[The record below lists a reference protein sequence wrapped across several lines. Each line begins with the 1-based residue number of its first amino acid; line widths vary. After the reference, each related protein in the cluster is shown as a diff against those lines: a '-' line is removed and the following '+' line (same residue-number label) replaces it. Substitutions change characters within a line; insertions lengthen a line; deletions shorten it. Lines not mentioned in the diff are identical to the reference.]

1 MTPGGGRGRGCG
13 RGAPFGN
20 TEQRRELRRPIGAPT
35 AAQANQQTSLDSLA
49 EDIQSIDLKNSFN
62 INASVF
68 VPVKPTLSVAASEFV
83 PGQFDSDSGDK
94 TEPTSGDGTKMEA
107 EEAKADEEE
116 QHPSVTLLYDSMYQL
131 TLEPGRFD
139 SIARQLTSDLNT
151 VITDYETLENLAEII
166 LENGINEPNFRYT
179 GARLSDY
186 LSLHLTVIIEG
197 ATLRQIIMQKCNREF
212 KLREKML
219 KDDPEHLRGFILFL
233 AELFQQLEIQVGA
246 VVQRVAVLGDAIPQ
260 LLTTLAGRPDKE
272 NVKCIVQTLKCVG
285 SVLDEEERNKPG
297 NTGATP
303 LMDKTLESLE
313 AVAASPELDTGLAEM
328 LQSVINLRKSNWG
341 HSPPGSVAGAGQ
353 DSLPGVGTSSLD
365 PTFYAPDG
373 QELTME
379 EYSFLEEYGLA
390 DDDGTMESQTW
401 STGDDN
407 GMGEEMEAAFEEFL
421 RTQS

>member
-1 MTPGGGRGRGCG
+1 MSIETLTPGSGRGRGGG

-20 TEQRRELRRPIGAPT
+20 NEQRRELRRPIGAP
-35 AAQANQQTSLDSLA
+35 APQQTATPSSSAADALA
-49 EDIQSIDLKNSFN
+49 SDLENIDLKNSFN
-62 INASVF
+62 INATEF
-68 VPVKPTLSVAASEFV
+68 VPIKLSLSAAASEFV
-83 PGQFDSDSGDK
+83 PGQFDSPEGDK
-94 TEPTSGDGTKMEA
+94 NDGDTGDGET
-107 EEAKADEEE
+107 DPPS
-116 QHPSVTLLYDSMYQL
+116 QHPSITLLYDAMYQL

-139 SIARQLTSDLNT
+139 SIARQLTQDLNT

-179 GARLSDY
+179 GARLCDY

-212 KLREKML
+212 KLRDTML
-219 KDDPEHLRGFILFL
+219 RDNPEHLRGFILFL

-260 LLTTLAGRPDKE
+260 LLTTLASEPNKE

-285 SVLDEEERNKPG
+285 SVLEEEERNKAG
-297 NTGATP
+297 NNGGTP
-303 LMDKTLESLE
+303 QLDKTLDK
-313 AVAASPELDTGLAEM
+313 LDKLSADPDLDKSLAEL
-328 LQSVINLRKSNWG
+328 LQGLVKLRRSNWG
-341 HSPPGSVAGAGQ
+341 HSPPGSVAGQ
-353 DSLPGVGTSSLD
+353 DSLPGLGTFSLD

-373 QELTME
+373 QVLTME

-390 DDDGTMESQTW
+390 DDDGMMESQAW
-401 STGDDN
+401 STGDDP
-407 GMGEEMEAAFEEFL
+407 GMGDEMEAAYEEFL